1 MTEIKK
7 EILDIDKF
15 NNLQKMFESSL
26 DEDFFL
32 ALNLWG
38 KHSLSQTI
46 NTLMA
51 RRISRNESRNTTH
64 SRMRHFVGKHT
75 TFCLDDSL
83 HMLIPKMNK
92 DKLCTQLIREELL
105 YTMNQVLKFHN
116 LDQVMKNFTLTQ
128 IKLHE

>member
-1 MTEIKK
+1 MSEIKK
-7 EILDIDKF
+7 EKLNITKF

-64 SRMRHFVGKHT
+64 SR
-75 TFCLDDSL
+75 
-83 HMLIPKMNK
+83 IPY
-92 DKLCTQLIREELL
+92 LL
-105 YTMNQVLKFHN
+105 L
-116 LDQVMKNFTLTQ
+116 
-128 IKLHE
+128 